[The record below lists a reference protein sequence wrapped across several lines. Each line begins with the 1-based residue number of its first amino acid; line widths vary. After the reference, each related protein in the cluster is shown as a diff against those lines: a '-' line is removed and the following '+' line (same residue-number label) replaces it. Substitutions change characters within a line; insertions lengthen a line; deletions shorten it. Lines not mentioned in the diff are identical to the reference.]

1 MWCNDGKIIT
11 KGEHAYRVFLQLEK
25 MTPLHKMTLIDDTD
39 CQNILATTVLSL
51 QAITAQKDVKDP
63 WKLLPPAGQLIERI
77 GAMRDSKVFI
87 KGFSPVGWKG
97 RRRFVGAD
105 GKAIR
110 RFVRAEDAT
119 TEAGPD
125 VDIGKPHRLL
135 GPVSMGTEQKAE
147 SSVRWWPRR

>member
-87 KGFSPVGWKG
+87 LTE
-97 RRRFVGAD
+97 
-105 GKAIR
+105 
-110 RFVRAEDAT
+110 EDR
-119 TEAGPD
+119 
-125 VDIGKPHRLL
+125 VDILDRISSLVRLQTL
-135 GPVSMGTEQKAE
+135 EPAVIATMGRLTTRLSEAASTSDTPAE
-147 SSVRWWPRR
+147 EALHLPQTLEAEE